1 MQQVII
7 FNGAGVHPL
16 IIRVGH
22 CSEFL
27 RQAYIYMAISIGDN
41 VSDFGQSSYVMDPNC
56 TTENLS
62 VSLKSPQAFEIRSA
76 DVSQRMV
83 ALGVPG
89 TDVLVNAF
97 DSTSITGLSQRE
109 DDKGKDTVKTDNT
122 SESECPDNA
131 CIAPRRR
138 SGRSSKL
145 SQNLARV
152 PARNGRRIA
161 IKKASID
168 LSSLQITRKR
178 RSYFSK
184 QARSSVWGLLENTVQ
199 SFERNVRLEI
209 ASGNQKNLRISTKGG
224 RGNEKHSK
232 NQIGRKS
239 RKSKGKSSIPTGP
252 ISLKVKFGPCC
263 LMDVITLIDND
274 ANKNCTAGEESEKN
288 PKIASEVDGTLGEE
302 VLSMQFHGCNGD
314 LDNDYVSL
322 SEGCQPGNNTVQ
334 DPDAKT
340 LVCHVESPSQ
350 EGRSISNRFSDPG
363 TSPDSEV
370 INLISDTPINVPEDI
385 HDLTLSK
392 SCAAPADAP
401 ILRMHEKSSK
411 KEMKKDRLPKVSNCG
426 VKDLLSP
433 ESMNNAQVFGN
444 LMQGKKQ
451 RDGSSCSDTSV
462 LTTTG
467 NGTGNMFSTVIFS
480 GELPRC
486 SGVSNLGIS
495 RASSNLESDLEGNH
509 CSSLGTESPESGLA
523 EKLVSSPDERKV
535 SKGERPKVSGKSRP
549 EVPNLSKGRGSKKEK
564 EDIVFFEKEEK
575 EDIIHDAKHKSDL
588 VKCLG
593 EVRQHSGTENG
604 IPSGLGQVGSEK
616 KILDG
621 GISNLDILRSD
632 IGERPCHQ
640 EMLGCSVMIA
650 SNGGVY
656 LPSLL
661 IKLKKR
667 IADGGHGFKPWK
679 HPLAA
684 MTCKDNL
691 DKAFADCSFPQ
702 EMSNSEINAELE
714 ISDGSGEEDVSR
726 TGLSSNGSGQK
737 NPLVAHQSSWTRI
750 KSNLFLHR
758 NRKNQPIDE
767 IMVCHCEPPSDGR
780 MGCGDGCLN
789 RMLNIEC
796 SRGTCPC
803 GEFCSNQ
810 QFQKRNYA
818 KLKCFKCGK
827 KGYGLQLLE
836 NVSEGQ
842 FLIEYVGEVLDMH
855 AYEARQKE
863 YALKCHKHFYF
874 MTLNGSEVID
884 ACAKGN
890 LGRFINHC
898 CDPNCRT
905 EKWMVNGEVCIGLFA
920 LRDIKKG
927 EEVTF
932 DYNYVRVFGAA
943 VKKCVCGSP
952 HCRGYIGGDPLNAEV
967 IVQDDSDDEYPEPV
981 VLREDANMDHKED
994 NIICATSTI
1003 NGAKIKIQGKPR
1015 KKKNTLDESIAL
1027 FSLNV
1032 REESENFPDV
1042 SPASA
1047 LKAETCAALKASECL
1062 SHSSAQ
1068 PVETSLSL
1076 NDTCENVSGVRKGCS
1091 VAGKVAK
1098 YPFSSAQ
1105 ELEITSPDAVVSKS
1119 LRKSKSSNV
1128 QETRD
1133 SLKSCL
1139 FLKTSHESSSVKKGK
1154 QRNNAVNSRPPPD
1167 VDSKLQVSQPK
1178 FKKPPD
1184 DSLQGHFEAV
1194 EEKLNVLLD
1203 HDGGISKRK
1212 DASRCYLKLLL
1223 LTAASGDGC
1232 NGEAIQSNR
1241 DLSMILDA
1249 ILKTKSRTV
1258 LMDIINKN
1266 GLQMLH
1272 NIMKRY
1278 RREFNKIPI
1287 LRKLL
1292 KVLEYLAVRDILS
1305 LEHINGDA
1313 SRAGVESIRKSIF
1326 GLTEHEDKQVHQIA
1340 RNFRDRWI
1348 LRPLKKRSCID
1359 RDDCRINTHSGSQY
1373 NRCLLASQNQW
1384 CNLGCKPSEGA
1395 EYTCHSTVASVQAD
1409 ADVLDGSSASCSD
1422 IDAVCRQR
1430 KRKRKS
1436 RWDQEAEAK
1445 SDPRND
1451 SDVADDQRRMLDDD
1465 VPPGYEFPP
1474 GFSVPVKACRV
1485 LSDASSTAI
1494 YSPEE
1499 RRCGEHPQPVVMGHL
1514 QQRFISRLPVSYGIP
1529 FSEVQQFGSPQKGRF
1544 DAWTVAPGIPFQPF
1558 PPLPPYP
1565 RDRRDFVPSAAN
1577 LGVISELPQNDGEGW
1592 VTCSPGHLAQNPPS
1606 VSGADQLQD
1615 GNGNQL
1621 GCERASDSHN
1631 LGRKNFRKQRFNNS
1645 KLVPPW
1651 IRIRSDWQ
1659 YTGNNVKNSMYIAGV
1674 ASRENEFR
1682 STHSWVEHN
1691 LGMQNLGHALRQN
1704 AFHRY

>member
-1 MQQVII
+1 
-7 FNGAGVHPL
+7 
-16 IIRVGH
+16 
-22 CSEFL
+22 
-27 RQAYIYMAISIGDN
+27 
-41 VSDFGQSSYVMDPNC
+41 MDPNC

-62 VSLKSPQAFEIRSA
+62 VSLQSPQPFEIRST
-76 DVSQRMV
+76 DVSQRV
-83 ALGVPG
+83 VTLGASG

-97 DSTSITGLSQRE
+97 DSIIITGLSQE
-109 DDKGKDTVKTDNT
+109 DDKGKDTVKTDNA

-131 CIAPRRR
+131 RIALRRR
-138 SGRSSKL
+138 SGRNSKL
-145 SQNLARV
+145 SQNLAIV

-209 ASGNQKNLRISTKGG
+209 ASGKQKNLRIASTGGG
-224 RGNEKHSK
+224 RGNEKHGK
-232 NQIGRKS
+232 NKIGRKS
-239 RKSKGKSSIPTGP
+239 RKSKGNSSIPTGP
-252 ISLKVKFGPCC
+252 ISLKVKFGSRC
-263 LMDVITLIDND
+263 LMDVVPLIDND
-274 ANKNCTAGEESEKN
+274 TIKSCTGGEELEKMS
-288 PKIASEVDGTLGEE
+288 KIASKVDGRLGEE
-302 VLSMQFHGCNGD
+302 ALSMQVRGCNGN

-322 SEGCQPGNNTVQ
+322 SQVCQPGKNAVQ
-334 DPDAKT
+334 DPAAKT
-340 LVCHVESPSQ
+340 LVCHVESPLQ
-350 EGRSISNRFSDPG
+350 EGRSIGDRFSDPG

-370 INLISDTPINVPEDI
+370 INLIPDTPIDVPEDF
-385 HDLTLSK
+385 HDLTLSE
-392 SCAAPADAP
+392 SCAVPVDAP
-401 ILRMHEKSSK
+401 ILRMHEESSK
-411 KEMKKDRLPKVSNCG
+411 KGRKKDSLPKVSNCS
-426 VKDLLSP
+426 VKDLLTP
-433 ESMNNAQVFGN
+433 ESMSNSQVYGN
-444 LMQGKKQ
+444 LMQGDKQ

-467 NGTGNMFSTVIFS
+467 NGTGNMFSTVIYS
-480 GELPRC
+480 GELLHC
-486 SGVSNLGIS
+486 SGVSNLGTS
-495 RASSNLESDLEGNH
+495 CTSSNLESDLEGNL
-509 CSSLGTESPESGLA
+509 CSSLGTESPESGLS
-523 EKLVSSPDERKV
+523 EKLVSSLDERKI
-535 SKGERPKVSGKSRP
+535 SEGERPKVSGNSRP
-549 EVPNLSKGRGSKKEK
+549 EVPNLSKRRVSKKKGNKEK
-564 EDIVFFEKEEK
+564 EDNVFLEKEEK
-575 EDIIHDAKHKSDL
+575 EDIIHEAEHKSDL
-588 VKCLG
+588 VKSLG

-616 KILDG
+616 NILDG
-621 GISNLDILRSD
+621 GISNWDILRSGVD
-632 IGERPCHQ
+632 ER
-640 EMLGCSVMIA
+640 L
-650 SNGGVY
+650 
-656 LPSLL
+656 LPARNAWVQCDDC
-661 IKLKKR
+661 LKWRR
-667 IADGGHGFKPWK
+667 IPSFRADQIEETNCRW
-679 HPLAA
+679 
-684 MTCKDNL
+684 TCKDNL
-691 DKAFADCSFPQ
+691 DRAFVDCSFPQ

-714 ISDGSGEEDVSR
+714 ISDGEEDVSR
-726 TGLSSNGSGQK
+726 TGWSSNESGQK

-767 IMVCHCEPPSDGR
+767 IMVCHCELPSDGR
-780 MGCGDGCLN
+780 LGCGDGCLN

-796 SRGTCPC
+796 ARGTCPC

-818 KLKCFKCGK
+818 KLKCFKYGK

-863 YALKCHKHFYF
+863 YASKCHKHFYF

-890 LGRFINHC
+890 LGRFINHS

-967 IVQDDSDDEYPEPV
+967 IVQDDSDDEYPETV

-994 NIICATSTI
+994 NNICATSTI
-1003 NGAKIKIQGKPR
+1003 NGAKIKVQGKPP
-1015 KKKNTLDESIAL
+1015 KKKNTLGEFIAGNQETSCQININSFAGQEKVNLGNSIAIV
-1027 FSLNV
+1027 SLNV
-1032 REESENFPDV
+1032 REENENFPDV

-1076 NDTCENVSGVRKGCS
+1076 KDTCETVSGVRKGCS
-1091 VAGKVAK
+1091 VASKAAK
-1098 YPFSSAQ
+1098 YSFSSAQ
-1105 ELEITSPDAVVSKS
+1105 ELVITSPDAVVSKS
-1119 LRKSKSSNV
+1119 LRKSKSSNG
-1128 QETRD
+1128 QETHD

-1139 FLKTSHESSSVKKGK
+1139 FVKTSHESSLAKKGK
-1154 QRNNAVNSRPPPD
+1154 QRNNAVNSRPLPD

-1178 FKKPPD
+1178 YKKPPPD
-1184 DSLQGHFEAV
+1184 GSLQGHFEAV
-1194 EEKLNVLLD
+1194 EEKLNALLD

-1305 LEHINGDA
+1305 PEHINGDT
-1313 SRAGVESIRKSIF
+1313 SRAGVESIRNSIF

-1348 LRPLKKRSCID
+1348 NRPLWKRSCIG

-1373 NRCLLASQNQW
+1373 NRCLVSQNQG
-1384 CNLGCKPSEGA
+1384 CDLGCKPSEGA

-1409 ADVLDGSSASCSD
+1409 AGVLDGSAASCSD
-1422 IDAVCRQR
+1422 IGVACSPR

-1436 RWDQEAEAK
+1436 RWDHEAEAK
-1445 SDPRND
+1445 SDPRNESNVGD
-1451 SDVADDQRRMLDDD
+1451 NQRQVLDED

-1485 LSDASSTAI
+1485 SSDASSTAI

-1499 RRCGEHPQPVVMGHL
+1499 PRCGEHPHPVVMGYL
-1514 QQRFISRLPVSYGIP
+1514 QHRFISRLPVSYGIP

-1565 RDRRDFVPSAAN
+1565 RDKRDFVPAAAN
-1577 LGVISELPQNDGEGW
+1577 PGVISELPQNAGEDWG
-1592 VTCSPGHLAQNPPS
+1592 TCHPGHLAQNSPS
-1606 VSGADQLQD
+1606 VSGADQPQD
-1615 GNGNQL
+1615 GN
-1621 GCERASDSHN
+1621 
-1631 LGRKNFRKQRFNNS
+1631 
-1645 KLVPPW
+1645 
-1651 IRIRSDWQ
+1651 
-1659 YTGNNVKNSMYIAGV
+1659 
-1674 ASRENEFR
+1674 
-1682 STHSWVEHN
+1682 
-1691 LGMQNLGHALRQN
+1691 
-1704 AFHRY
+1704 

>member
-1 MQQVII
+1 MVPS
-7 FNGAGVHPL
+7 NSPD
-16 IIRVGH
+16 H

-27 RQAYIYMAISIGDN
+27 RQAYLYMAISIGDN
-41 VSDFGQSSYVMDPNC
+41 VCNFGQSSYVMEPNC
-56 TTENLS
+56 MIENLS
-62 VSLKSPQAFEIRSA
+62 VSLQSPQPFEIRSA
-76 DVSQRMV
+76 DVSQ
-83 ALGVPG
+83 GVVTFDVSG

-97 DSTSITGLSQRE
+97 DSINITELSQKE
-109 DDKGKDTVKTDNT
+109 DHKGKDTVKNDNA

-138 SGRSSKL
+138 SGRNSKL
-145 SQNLARV
+145 SQNLATV
-152 PARNGRRIA
+152 SARNGRRIA

-209 ASGNQKNLRISTKGG
+209 ASGKQKNLRIATKGG
-224 RGNEKHSK
+224 RGNEKHGK

-252 ISLKVKFGPCC
+252 ISLKVKFGPRF
-263 LMDVITLIDND
+263 LMDVIPLIDND
-274 ANKNCTAGEESEKN
+274 TNKSCTAGEELERM
-288 PKIASEVDGTLGEE
+288 PKIASKVDGRLGVE
-302 VLSMQFHGCNGD
+302 VLSMQFHGCDGN

-322 SEGCQPGNNTVQ
+322 SEGWQRGKDAVQ
-334 DPDAKT
+334 DPAAKT
-340 LVCHVESPSQ
+340 LVCHVELPSQ
-350 EGRSISNRFSDPG
+350 EGRSIGNRFSDPG

-370 INLISDTPINVPEDI
+370 INLIPDTPVDVPEDF

-392 SCAAPADAP
+392 SCAAHVDAP
-401 ILRMHEKSSK
+401 TLRMHEKSSK
-411 KEMKKDRLPKVSNCG
+411 KGRKKDRLPKVSNCG
-426 VKDLLSP
+426 AKDLVSP
-433 ESMNNAQVFGN
+433 ESMNNAQVLGN
-444 LMQGKKQ
+444 LMQGEKQ
-451 RDGSSCSDTSV
+451 RDGSSSSDTSV

-480 GELPRC
+480 GELLC
-486 SGVSNLGIS
+486 SSGVSNLGIS
-495 RASSNLESDLEGNH
+495 CASSNLESDLEGNH
-509 CSSLGTESPESGLA
+509 CSSLGTESPESVLS

-535 SKGERPKVSGKSRP
+535 SKWERPKVSGKSRL
-549 EVPNLSKGRGSKKEK
+549 EVPNLSKRRGNKKKGNKEK
-564 EDIVFFEKEEK
+564 EDIIFLEKEEK
-575 EDIIHDAKHKSDL
+575 EDIIHEAKHTSDI
-588 VKCLG
+588 VKCFG

-604 IPSGLGQVGSEK
+604 IPSGLGQVGSGK

-621 GISNLDILRSD
+621 GISNLDILQSE
-632 IGERPCHQ
+632 IGER
-640 EMLGCSVMIA
+640 L
-650 SNGGVY
+650 
-656 LPSLL
+656 LPPRNAWVQCDDC
-661 IKLKKR
+661 LKWRR
-667 IADGGHGFKPWK
+667 IPSFLADQIEETNCRW
-679 HPLAA
+679 
-684 MTCKDNL
+684 TCKDNL

-726 TGLSSNGSGQK
+726 TGLSSNGSGLK

-796 SRGTCPC
+796 ARGTCPC

-818 KLKCFKCGK
+818 KLKCFKYGK

-842 FLIEYVGEVLDMH
+842 FLIEYVGEVLDMD

-890 LGRFINHC
+890 LGRFINHS

-927 EEVTF
+927 KEVTF

-981 VLREDANMDHKED
+981 VLREDANMDHKEG
-994 NIICATSTI
+994 NIICGTSTI

-1015 KKKNTLDESIAL
+1015 KKKNTLDEFIAGNQETSCQTDINSFVGQEKVNLGNSIAVV
-1027 FSLNV
+1027 SLNV
-1032 REESENFPDV
+1032 RDESENFPDV
-1042 SPASA
+1042 SPASS

-1076 NDTCENVSGVRKGCS
+1076 KDTCETVSGVRKGCS

-1098 YPFSSAQ
+1098 YSFSSAQ
-1105 ELEITSPDAVVSKS
+1105 ELEITSPDVVVSKS
-1119 LRKSKSSNV
+1119 LRKSISSNG
-1128 QETRD
+1128 QETHD

-1139 FLKTSHESSSVKKGK
+1139 FVKTSHASSLVKKGK

-1178 FKKPPD
+1178 VKKPPD
-1184 DSLQGHFEAV
+1184 GSLQGHFEAV
-1194 EEKLNVLLD
+1194 EEKLNALLD

-1212 DASRCYLKLLL
+1212 DASRCYLKLLF

-1232 NGEAIQSNR
+1232 NGESIQSNR
-1241 DLSMILDA
+1241 DLSMIIDA

-1305 LEHINGDA
+1305 PEHINGDA

-1348 LRPLKKRSCID
+1348 LRPLRKKSCNH
-1359 RDDCRINTHSGSQY
+1359 RDDCRMNTHSGSQY

-1384 CNLGCKPSEGA
+1384 CDLGCKPSEGA
-1395 EYTCHSTVASVQAD
+1395 EYTRHSTVASVQAD
-1409 ADVLDGSSASCSD
+1409 AGVLDGSSASCSD
-1422 IDAVCRQR
+1422 SGAVCRPR

-1436 RWDQEAEAK
+1436 RWDQEAEAN
-1445 SDPRND
+1445 SDIRND
-1451 SDVADDQRRMLDDD
+1451 SDVVDDQRQVLDDD
-1465 VPPGYEFPP
+1465 VPPGFL
-1474 GFSVPVKACRV
+1474 VPVKACRV
-1485 LSDASSTAI
+1485 LSDSSSTAI
-1494 YSPEE
+1494 CSPEE
-1499 RRCGEHPQPVVMGHL
+1499 RRCGEHPQPLVMGYL
-1514 QQRFISRLPVSYGIP
+1514 QQRFISQLPVSYGIP
-1529 FSEVQQFGSPQKGRF
+1529 FSEVQQFGSPRKGRF

-1565 RDRRDFVPSAAN
+1565 RDRRDFVPAAAN
-1577 LGVISELPQNDGEGW
+1577 PGVISELPQDDGEDYF
-1592 VTCSPGHLAQNPPS
+1592 TCSPGHLAQNPPNI
-1606 VSGADQLQD
+1606 SGADQLHD

-1621 GCERASDSHN
+1621 GSERASDSQN
-1631 LGRKNFRKQRFNNS
+1631 LGRKNFRKQKFNS
-1645 KLVPPW
+1645 PKLIPPW
-1651 IRIRSDWQ
+1651 IRISDWE
-1659 YTGNNVKNSMYIAGV
+1659 YTGNNVKNSMYIAGA

-1691 LGMQNLGHALRQN
+1691 LGMQNLGHTLRQN